1 MALFYKCSRDG
12 ITGIM
17 PEEQHNNMAL
27 LEEELV
33 ETGEQRYP
41 RPIFTFSDVDREWL
55 TGDMEMMERLL
66 EGHEVVESCFFVPF
80 THGDGERAREFV
92 TTPNQLEQH
101 FGQSAAAR

>member
-33 ETGEQRYP
+33 ETGEQQYP
-41 RPIFTFSDVDREWL
+41 RPIFTFSDIDREWL

-66 EGHEVVESCFFVPF
+66 EGHEVVESSFFVPF
-80 THGDGERAREFV
+80 THGCDERASGFI
-92 TTPNQLEQH
+92 TTPSQLEWY
-101 FGQSAAAR
+101 FGQSAAAL